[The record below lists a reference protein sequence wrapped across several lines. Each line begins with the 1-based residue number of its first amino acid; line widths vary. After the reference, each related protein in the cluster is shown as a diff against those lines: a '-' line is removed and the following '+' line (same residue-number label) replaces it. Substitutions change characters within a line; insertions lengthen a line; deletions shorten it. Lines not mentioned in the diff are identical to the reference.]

1 MLGRDFEDEIWSIFV
16 FELVIWPQMLLWQ
29 DELNPRVRCAFGNVC
44 GFSCVLPWLTL
55 RSTVIL
61 IQENLM
67 WNIDIYWCIYN
78 ICVFRISW
86 SLIQSLWRFSNSL
99 RNFAA
104 LFIVFLIGLDRN
116 LYFAPYPPYEDDLK
130 KLPFSPRSSPDSCKN
145 RKLFSWLLYMSRLP
159 KIWNIC
165 FFFCK
170 N

>member
-1 MLGRDFEDEIWSIFV
+1 MLPKSACRRS
-16 FELVIWPQMLLWQ
+16 PPRSLL
-29 DELNPRVRCAFGNVC
+29 PRSSLKPNRNIRQWAQPHGNSPYFC

-116 LYFAPYPPYEDDLK
+116 LYFAPYPPYEDDMKSYLSN
-130 KLPFSPRSSPDSCKN
+130 LA
-145 RKLFSWLLYMSRLP
+145 LLTAAVRIENYFLIIKHAFEIILCLCAP
-159 KIWNIC
+159 
-165 FFFCK
+165 
-170 N
+170 